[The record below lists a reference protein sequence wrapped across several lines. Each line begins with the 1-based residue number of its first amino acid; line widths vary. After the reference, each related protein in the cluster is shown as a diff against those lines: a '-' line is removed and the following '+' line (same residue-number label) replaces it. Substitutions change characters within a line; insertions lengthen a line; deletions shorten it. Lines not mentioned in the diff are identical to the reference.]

1 MSFLKIKDPSKRDK
15 HVAEYLKTK
24 NKIKE
29 DFRSE
34 RLGEQSMYED
44 FGKIFK
50 PIAKQQQTSSEEIV
64 STLEPLQDAIEN
76 MPPLQALLGN
86 RG

>member
-34 RLGEQSMYED
+34 RLGEQSMYEN
-44 FGKIFK
+44 FGKIFQ
-50 PIAKQQQTSSEEIV
+50 PITKQQQTSSEEIV

-76 MPPLQALLGN
+76 MPALQALLGN